1 MRRLPTGRTLHLAT
15 LTAIC
20 ALAGAAAAQDM
31 PATQGPPPAAA
42 AAPIPTPTPPAVEQQ
57 NAAAAPQAMAPLPG
71 PATPAAHPLGK
82 AQLEQILAPIALYPD
97 PLLSQVLMASTYPLE
112 IVEADRWVR
121 VPANAALKDGA
132 LTDALKQQ
140 NWDPSVKAL
149 VPFPK
154 LLSLLADKLEW
165 TEALGNA
172 FLAQQA
178 DVMDAVQ
185 ALRHSAMQAGNLK
198 VTPQCHCVIQTSG
211 EMISILPSDSSQVC
225 IPVYNPRVA
234 YGPWPWPD
242 YQPDYFP
249 EQAGF
254 AFEPGFAV
262 GYWPVIE
269 VAAFGPLWGWAWF
282 DWGHHD
288 VTVDRGRFTAV
299 GGRAA
304 FAGNN
309 WVHDPGHRGGVGYR
323 DPAVTGRFGAA
334 RTAAVTA
341 GAAAGRGSV
350 GRGGVASTGA
360 AATRFGGARQPGG
373 GRSAGRFGGTAAA
386 AGRMGGH
393 VGHASFA
400 GARAGGGAH
409 FGGGSHGG
417 GHFGGGGGG
426 HAAHAQFAPRGGG
439 GGPHFGGGGAHFA
452 GGGGPHGGGGG
463 GGHGGGG
470 GGGHGGGG
478 HH

>member
-1 MRRLPTGRTLHLAT
+1 MRRIPIGRGLHLAT

-31 PATQGPPPAAA
+31 PPTLAPPPAIP
-42 AAPIPTPTPPAVEQQ
+42 AAPAPLAEQQ
-57 NAAAAPQAMAPLPG
+57 SAAVAPQATAPVPG
-71 PATPAAHPLGK
+71 PATPAVHPLGK
-82 AQLEQILAPIALYPD
+82 AQLEQIVAPIALYPD

-121 VPANAALKDGA
+121 IPANAGLKDGA

-140 NWDPSVKAL
+140 SWDPSVKAL

-165 TEALGNA
+165 AEALGNV

-185 ALRHSAMQAGNLK
+185 ALRHNAMQAGNLK

-211 EMISILPSDSSQVC
+211 DVISILPADTSQVC

-242 YQPDYFP
+242 YPPDYFP
-249 EQAGF
+249 VPVGF
-254 AFEPGFAV
+254 AFEPGYAI
-262 GYWPVIE
+262 GYWPLIE

-288 VTVDRGRFTAV
+288 VTVDRGRYTTV
-299 GGRAA
+299 SGGLAS
-304 FAGNN
+304 FSGNT
-309 WVHDPGHRGGVGYR
+309 WVHDPGHRGGVAYH
-323 DPAVTGRFGAA
+323 DPAVTNRFGAA

-341 GAAAGRGSV
+341 AAGRGASA
-350 GRGGVASTGA
+350 RGGAASTGA
-360 AATRFGGARQPGG
+360 AATRVGAA
-373 GRSAGRFGGTAAA
+373 GRGSGSSAGRFGGTAAA
-386 AGRMGGH
+386 GHGGGH

-400 GARAGGGAH
+400 GARAGGGGHGGGAHFGGAAH
-409 FGGGSHGG
+409 FGGGH
-417 GHFGGGGGG
+417 GGGGG
-426 HAAHAQFAPRGGG
+426 HVAHAQFSPGGGGHFGG
-439 GGPHFGGGGAHFA
+439 GGPHFGGGG
-452 GGGGPHGGGGG
+452 GGHGGGGGG

>member
-1 MRRLPTGRTLHLAT
+1 MRRLPTGRILHLAT

-31 PATQGPPPAAA
+31 PATQGPPPAAP
-42 AAPIPTPTPPAVEQQ
+42 AAPAPSVAPAPPAAEQQ
-57 NAAAAPQAMAPLPG
+57 NAAVTPQATAPVPG

-82 AQLEQILAPIALYPD
+82 AQLEQIVAPIALYPD

-112 IVEADRWVR
+112 IVEADRWAR
-121 VPANAALKDGA
+121 MPANATLKDGA
-132 LTDALKQQ
+132 LTDALSQQ

-185 ALRHSAMQAGNLK
+185 ALRHNAMQAGNLK

-211 EMISILPSDSSQVC
+211 DVISILPSDSSQVC

-242 YQPDYFP
+242 YPPDYFP
-249 EQAGF
+249 MPVGF
-254 AFEPGFAV
+254 AYDPGFV
-262 GYWPVIE
+262 IGYWPMIE
-269 VAAFGPLWGWAWF
+269 VAAFAPLWGWAWF

-288 VTVDRGRFTAV
+288 VTVDRARFAAV
-299 GGRAA
+299 GGRAG
-304 FAGNN
+304 FAGNS
-309 WVHDPGHRGGVGYR
+309 WVHDPGHRGGVAYH

-341 GAAAGRGSV
+341 AAAAGRGSA
-350 GRGGVASTGA
+350 GRGLAARGGAASTGA
-360 AATRFGGARQPGG
+360 AATRIGAAGHLG
-373 GRSAGRFGGTAAA
+373 GRSAGRFGGTAATA
-386 AGRMGGH
+386 AGRTGGH

-400 GARAGGGAH
+400 GARAGGPH
-409 FGGGSHGG
+409 FGGGPRGG

-426 HAAHAQFAPRGGG
+426 HVAHAQFAPRGGG
-439 GGPHFGGGGAHFA
+439 GGPHFGGG

-470 GGGHGGGG
+470 GGGHGGG

>member
-1 MRRLPTGRTLHLAT
+1 MPRLPSGRTLQLAT

-31 PATQGPPPAAA
+31 PATQGPPPAAPS
-42 AAPIPTPTPPAVEQQ
+42 APAPSLEPQQ
-57 NAAAAPQAMAPLPG
+57 NAAATPQATAPVPG

-82 AQLEQILAPIALYPD
+82 AQLEQIIAPIALYPD

-112 IVEADRWVR
+112 IVEADRWTR
-121 VPANAALKDGA
+121 LPANAALKDGA

-154 LLSLLADKLEW
+154 LLSLLAEKLEW

-185 ALRHSAMQAGNLK
+185 ALRHNAMQAGNLK

-249 EQAGF
+249 EPAGF

-262 GYWPVIE
+262 GYWPVIG

-288 VTVDRGRFTAV
+288 VTVDRGRFMAV

-309 WVHDPGHRGGVGYR
+309 WVHDPGHRGGVAYH
-323 DPAVTGRFGAA
+323 DPAVTSRFGAA
-334 RTAAVTA
+334 RTAAVSA
-341 GAAAGRGSV
+341 AAAAGRGSL
-350 GRGGVASTGA
+350 RHGGAASTGA
-360 AATRFGGARQPGG
+360 AATRFGAAGQLGG
-373 GRSAGRFGGTAAA
+373 GHAAGQFGGAAAA
-386 AGRMGGH
+386 AGGRTGGH

-400 GARAGGGAH
+400 AARAGGGAH
-409 FGGGSHGG
+409 FGGGPHGGG
-417 GHFGGGGGG
+417 GHFGDGGGG
-426 HAAHAQFAPRGGG
+426 HAAHAQFAPGGHG
-439 GGPHFGGGGAHFA
+439 GGPHFGGGGGPHG

-470 GGGHGGGG
+470 GGGGHGGG